1 MNIIKNGTGS
11 NSYLSF
17 KLGEE
22 LFAIH
27 VSGITNIIEVPK
39 ITKVPQVPDFMKGVI
54 NLRGKVLP
62 LIDTK
67 LKFGLTATEFT
78 SNTCIL
84 VIDIVQGNDIVS
96 LGILVDN
103 VQEVFELE
111 ENELIETPSIGL
123 KNSKYISNMARRNNE
138 FIMILDVDLIF
149 STDDLVELNQPI
161 EIE

>member
-1 MNIIKNGTGS
+1 MKVKKNGSGS

-111 ENELIETPSIGL
+111 ENELVETPSIGL

>member
-1 MNIIKNGTGS
+1 MKIKKNGSGS

-84 VIDIVQGNDIVS
+84 VLDIAQGNDIVS

-111 ENELIETPSIGL
+111 ENELVQTPTLAL
-123 KNSKYISNMARRNNE
+123 KNPKYISHMARKNNE
-138 FIMILDVDLIF
+138 FIMILDVDFIF
-149 STDDLVELNQPI
+149 NTDELVELNQPI

>member
-1 MNIIKNGTGS
+1 MSIKKNGSGS

-17 KLGEE
+17 KLGDE

-54 NLRGKVLP
+54 NLRGKILP

-67 LKFGLTATEFT
+67 LKLGLTTTEFT

-84 VIDIVQGNDIVS
+84 VLDIVQGNEIIS

-103 VQEVFELE
+103 VQEVSELE
-111 ENELIETPSIGL
+111 EEELILTPSLGL
-123 KNSKYISNMARRNNE
+123 KNSKYFSHMASKKND
-138 FIMILDVDLIF
+138 FIMILDVDQIF
-149 STDDLVELNQPI
+149 STEELVEF
-161 EIE
+161 